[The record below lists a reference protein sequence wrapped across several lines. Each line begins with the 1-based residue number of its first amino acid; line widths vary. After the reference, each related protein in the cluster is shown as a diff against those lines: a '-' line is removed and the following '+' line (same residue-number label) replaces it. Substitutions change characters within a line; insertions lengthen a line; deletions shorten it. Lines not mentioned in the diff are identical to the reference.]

1 MSRHLLLPLPDV
13 AALVGEIS
21 VGWDRPL
28 QTFFAQVLSA
38 KLDEDGNA
46 ADLLWIGAGIDE
58 VRSARV
64 AIDAVRAWA
73 IIPDGLNAQ
82 LETERLASL
91 TRRDTDY
98 QAETKRRLLRPRF

>member
-1 MSRHLLLPLPDV
+1 MSRHLLSPLPEV
-13 AALVGEIS
+13 AAFVSEIS

-38 KLDEDGNA
+38 ELDEDGNS
-46 ADLLWIGAGIDE
+46 DVLLWIGAGLEE
-58 VRSARV
+58 VGSAR
-64 AIDAVRAWA
+64 AAFDALRAWA
-73 IIPDGLNAQ
+73 IIPDGLSAQ

-98 QAETKRRLLRPRF
+98 QADIKRRLLRPRF